1 MSDQREQAAACSTPL
16 TSSFAWDEENPFRRR
31 NALARS
37 PNQPAEAV
45 EERARSS
52 PPTLQRPQE
61 EQADPK
67 ERAMAHLASLG
78 QKARELRKLMVLPK
92 RSITNPM
99 RDLVDEI
106 EYLQRELESC
116 WQAISAEQAVAKV
129 AQPAVTERA
138 GKRARPEPRNTTHPS
153 PSPSPSPRPKKP
165 KHGPKKSK
173 KTEKKP
179 QEGQMRDAVARKGPE
194 DAPKEREVGWVK
206 VVARQRPKPKQ
217 QQRPRPPRSDAIVI
231 AATSTVSY
239 ADILRKVKLGQSVQG
254 VRRTA
259 KGELLLMLEKSA
271 DPRTQEMQAAVK
283 EALGSTVEVR
293 SLTETVILEV
303 RDIDEVSTQEEVLAE
318 LKAQAGVVVYFY
330 ANPSAHWLHIDLA

>member
-153 PSPSPSPRPKKP
+153 PSPVPRPQDRRMP
-165 KHGPKKSK
+165 KHG
-173 KTEKKP
+173 T
-179 QEGQMRDAVARKGPE
+179 QD
-194 DAPKEREVGWVK
+194 VK
-206 VVARQRPKPKQ
+206 NTDE
-217 QQRPRPPRSDAIVI
+217 S
-231 AATSTVSY
+231 SY
-239 ADILRKVKLGQSVQG
+239 VLPILWI
-254 VRRTA
+254 
-259 KGELLLMLEKSA
+259 
-271 DPRTQEMQAAVK
+271 PY
-283 EALGSTVEVR
+283 
-293 SLTETVILEV
+293 LEV
-303 RDIDEVSTQEEVLAE
+303 L
-318 LKAQAGVVVYFY
+318 
-330 ANPSAHWLHIDLA
+330 